1 MIDRI
6 CYFIFG
12 WLDKVLAKVDETLT
26 FKFPK
31 PKNKR
36 KK

>member
-12 WLDKVLAKVDETLT
+12 WLDKQLAKVDETLT

-31 PKNKR
+31 PKNK
-36 KK
+36 KKK